1 MSEVKPAKA
10 LNPLKRRSL
19 SFELAI
25 GLVIL
30 VFVFEGFF
38 LFLLYKRETK
48 HLYQGLESKA
58 DEYAVNLSEILSVP
72 LWDFDD
78 EQIRMIGEGFARNQL
93 VAAFSVQAADGEYVF
108 QFQRPSELASEIQ
121 REVKV
126 NYKGQEIGR
135 AHLQLSSVSLRADLN
150 RYRNN
155 IMMIL
160 ALSLILIIITT
171 GILMRVLMRSPL
183 SLLLQ
188 GIDRVAQG
196 EYDYRFEGVHHVE
209 LEGIARRFSEMAEGI
224 KSREDILQKEV
235 AERKRAEEKV
245 RENEARTRGL
255 LDAIPDMM
263 FQFDQD
269 GRFIEFRGDVQNLI
283 ADPGQFINRK
293 VDQVMPAS
301 IANLFL
307 EYLDA
312 AFADH
317 QVKVFEYKLP
327 VKGVVQYFECRLT
340 AISEE
345 MALAIVRN
353 MTENVNAAAE
363 KRRLLDQ
370 LQRAQKMEALGLL
383 AGGVAHD
390 LNNVLS
396 GLVSYPE
403 LLMLELPEDS
413 PMRRPIEVIKKSG
426 EKASNIVQDLLTLA
440 RRGVSDSKIIN
451 LNTIIED
458 YLKSPEYEKLNRY
471 NAEFKLTSELNQD
484 LLNISGSALHLS
496 KTVMNLVSNA
506 VEATVDGGEAV
517 IRTFNRYIDTPIKGY
532 DDIKE
537 GDYVVLEV
545 TDNGIGISREDID
558 RIFEPFYTKKVMGRS
573 GTGLGMAVVWGTV
586 KDHNGYIDV
595 TSEPH
600 QGTTVSVYLPATRQ
614 DIFGDAG
621 DESFESFMGH
631 GERILVVDAVR
642 MQREIAI
649 RMLTKLGYNVE
660 SANSGEEAVVYVREH
675 PVDLLV
681 LDMIMDP
688 GIDGLDTYKKILE
701 IKPEQ
706 RAIIASGFSES
717 DRVHEAQALGAG
729 AYVKKPY
736 NLQAIGKA
744 VREGLDREASSE

>member
-1 MSEVKPAKA
+1 

-25 GLVIL
+25 SLVIL
-30 VFVFEGFF
+30 VFLFEGLF
-38 LFLLYKRETK
+38 LFLFYKREAR
-48 HLYQGLESKA
+48 HLYQDLESKA

-78 EQIRMIGEGFARNQL
+78 EQIRMIGEGYARNKL
-93 VAAFSVQAADGEYVF
+93 IAAFSVQSVDGEFLF
-108 QFQRPSELASEIQ
+108 QFQRPSAQAIDIHRDILILHE
-121 REVKV
+121 
-126 NYKGQEIGR
+126 GQEIGK
-135 AHLQLSSVSLRADLN
+135 AHLQVSSASLRQDLA
-150 RYRNN
+150 RYRNT
-155 IMMIL
+155 IL
-160 ALSLILIIITT
+160 IILGLSLIVIIIMT
-171 GILMRVLMRSPL
+171 GVLLRVLMRGPINI
-183 SLLLQ
+183 LLQ

-196 EYDYRFEGVHHVE
+196 EYEYRFEEVHHTE
-209 LEGIARRFSEMAEGI
+209 LEVIAQRFSEMAEGI
-224 KSREDILQKEV
+224 KSREEVLHKE
-235 AERKRAEEKV
+235 ASERKRAEQQI

-255 LDAIPDMM
+255 LDAIPDIM

-269 GRFIEFRGDVQNLI
+269 GRFIEFRGDIQNLI
-283 ADPGQFINRK
+283 ANPGQFINRR

-307 EYLDA
+307 ENLDN
-312 AFADH
+312 AFAEH
-317 QVKVFEYKLP
+317 QVQVFEYKLP

-340 AISEE
+340 AISDD

-353 MTENVNAAAE
+353 MTENITAE
-363 KRRLLDQ
+363 AERRRLLDQ

-403 LLMLELPEDS
+403 LLLMELSEDS

-440 RRGVSDSKIIN
+440 RRGVSDSKIVN

-471 NAEFKLTSELNQD
+471 HDGFKLTSELDKD

-506 VEATVDGGEAV
+506 VEATVEGGQAT

-545 TDNGIGISREDID
+545 ADNGIGISKEDID

-573 GTGLGMAVVWGTV
+573 GTGLGMAVVWGAV
-586 KDHNGYIDV
+586 KDHNGYIDI
-595 TSEPH
+595 TSEAH
-600 QGTTVSVYLPATRQ
+600 QGTIVSVYLPATRQ
-614 DIFGDAG
+614 DIFDEAG
-621 DESFESFMGH
+621 AESFEGFMGH
-631 GERILVVDAVR
+631 GERLLVVDDIR

-649 RMLTKLGYNVE
+649 RMLTKLGYHVE
-660 SANSGEEAVVYVREH
+660 SVNSGEEAVAYVREH

-688 GIDGLDTYKKILE
+688 GIDGLDTYKQVLA
-701 IKPEQ
+701 IKPDQ

-736 NLQAIGKA
+736 NLQTIGKA
-744 VREGLDREASSE
+744 VREELDREASSA